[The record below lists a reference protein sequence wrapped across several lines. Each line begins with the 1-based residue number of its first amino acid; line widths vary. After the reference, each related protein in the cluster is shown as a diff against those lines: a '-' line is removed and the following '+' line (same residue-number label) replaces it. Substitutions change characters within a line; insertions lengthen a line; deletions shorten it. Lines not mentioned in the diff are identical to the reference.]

1 MNLFILRHASAG
13 VRRVNPVLDRKR
25 PLDKD
30 GKRHCLQLA
39 RVLNANKVSFDL
51 IVSSPLK
58 RCLQTASLV
67 GNETGYDAKILS
79 SAALDPN
86 ATYPQFQN
94 LLSECSGYENL
105 LLVGHNPNL
114 TLFLA
119 ALIAPSPSAPALEAT
134 SRPPVRLRKGSM
146 ARLSYS
152 RGPATLQ
159 WLLDPRMVR
168 GLYATSTSKSRSK
181 TSRK

>member
-13 VRRVNPVLDRKR
+13 TRRANPLLDTKR
-25 PLDKD
+25 SLDKD

-39 RVLNANKVSFDL
+39 LILNSLDIQFDL

-58 RCLQTASLV
+58 RCLQTASLI
-67 GNETGYDAKILS
+67 GTETGYEAQILHS
-79 SAALDPN
+79 NALAPAATVND
-86 ATYPQFQN
+86 FQN
-94 LLSECSGYENL
+94 LLKECSKAENL

-114 TLFLA
+114 TTFLGT
-119 ALIAPSPSAPALEAT
+119 LLVPAGNTPAN
-134 SRPPVRLRKGSM
+134 VRLRKGSM
-146 ARLSYS
+146 ARLVLA

-159 WLLDPRMVR
+159 ALLDPRAVKA
-168 GLYATSTSKSRSK
+168 LYTTSTKSSRRK